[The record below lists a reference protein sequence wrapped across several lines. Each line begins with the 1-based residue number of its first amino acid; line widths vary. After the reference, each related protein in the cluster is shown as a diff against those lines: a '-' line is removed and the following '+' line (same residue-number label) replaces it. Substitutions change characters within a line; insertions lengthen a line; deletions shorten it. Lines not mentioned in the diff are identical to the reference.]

1 MRTPRTLAGVTAA
14 LVLTGG
20 YVHWCL
26 YYRHGYRAIPK
37 IGTGFLLQVVA
48 SVAVASVLLLGP
60 RVVARIPHLTEGAAA
75 TMLHLAALG
84 LAAGTLVAFA
94 LTRTSAG
101 LFNFRE
107 QGLQPAPQAL
117 IALVAEAAVVV
128 LAAGGLAVDVLRS
141 HARRVLV
148 RHV

>member
-1 MRTPRTLAGVTAA
+1 MRTPRTTAGVTAA

-26 YYRHGYRAIPK
+26 YARHGYRAIPK
-37 IGTGFLLQVVA
+37 IGTSFLLQVIA
-48 SVAVASVLLLGP
+48 SVAVASMLLLGP
-60 RVVARIPHLTEGAAA
+60 RVAARVTHLPQGAAA

-84 LAAGTLVAFA
+84 LAAGTLLAFA

-128 LAAGGLAVDVLRS
+128 LAGGGLVVDGLRS
-141 HARRVLV
+141 HGRHALV